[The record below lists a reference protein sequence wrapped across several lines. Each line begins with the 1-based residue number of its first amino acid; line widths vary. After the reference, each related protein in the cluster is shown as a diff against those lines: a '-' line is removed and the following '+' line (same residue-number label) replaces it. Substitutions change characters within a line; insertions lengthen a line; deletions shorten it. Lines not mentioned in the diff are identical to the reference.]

1 MASLVGAESES
12 ADHEERSDVEDMM
25 KILVATD
32 NHIGYMEKDQVR
44 FNDSLEAFEE
54 VLKVAKAENVSESSA
69 NYIKAGIQKLP
80 TLIVYWLES
89 IPPIPGLMIPS
100 QIDPLLGCKIDGL
113 TLALGT
119 VGPSIIHDGL
129 GLGLM
134 PIIASP
140 G

>member
-1 MASLVGAESES
+1 MASLVGADSES

-54 VLKVAKAENVSESSA
+54 VLKVAKSENVSESSA

-80 TLIVYWLES
+80 TLIVYWLEIYS
-89 IPPIPGLMIPS
+89 PHPR
-100 QIDPLLGCKIDGL
+100 IDDSLPD
-113 TLALGT
+113 
-119 VGPSIIHDGL
+119 
-129 GLGLM
+129 
-134 PIIASP
+134 
-140 G
+140 